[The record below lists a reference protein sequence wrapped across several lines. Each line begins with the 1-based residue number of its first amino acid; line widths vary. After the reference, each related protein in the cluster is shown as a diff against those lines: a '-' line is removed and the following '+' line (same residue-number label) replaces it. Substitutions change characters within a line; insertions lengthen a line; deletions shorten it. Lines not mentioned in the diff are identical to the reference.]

1 MINEVYKVDG
11 KYPDPYEI
19 ENKLK
24 QLKESLDSERE
35 YRSAVSE
42 LREAG
47 LGTHPLLGQ
56 FFVES

>member
-1 MINEVYKVDG
+1 MIDDVYKVDG

-19 ENKLK
+19 QERLG
-24 QLKESLDSERE
+24 QLKESPDSDLQ
-35 YRSAVSE
+35 YKSAVAE